1 MLIENYHARW
11 RTEEIESLGD
21 LARRFTA
28 EEITPNQERWQEA
41 GATDRSLWRK
51 AGELGILLPDISDA
65 YGGSGGSFAHEAI
78 VAHELCLA
86 GDTSWRPGK
95 QIHVIAAHYIA
106 RYGTDAQRRRYLP
119 KLASGE
125 MIAGMGMTEPGG
137 GTDLQNLRTRAVRQ
151 GERYVVDGS
160 KTFITNGSI
169 ADLLVLAVKTDT
181 TQKAKGVT
189 LLLFETATA
198 GFRVGKRLKKIGL
211 HGSDTCE
218 LYFDGCEVPL
228 DAVLGGVEGQGFYQ
242 MMQDLT
248 YERALVGV
256 NCAAVMEHAFRVTL
270 AHAQDRPMF
279 DKRLIDLQH
288 TRFELAEVKTVATI
302 ARVFADFCIERMVD
316 GSMTPALA
324 SMAKWWVSERQCE
337 LVSRCLQL
345 FGGHG
350 YMLEYPIGRMFVD
363 ARIEPIYGGAN
374 ELMKD
379 LIGRSL

>member
-1 MLIENYHARW
+1 MLIDNYQARW

-41 GATDRSLWRK
+41 GATDRSLWGK
-51 AGELGILLPDISDA
+51 AGELGILLPDISDE

-106 RYGTDAQRRRYLP
+106 RYGTAAQKRRYLP

-218 LYFDGCEVPL
+218 LYFDGCEVPP

-337 LVSRCLQL
+337 LVSRCLQV